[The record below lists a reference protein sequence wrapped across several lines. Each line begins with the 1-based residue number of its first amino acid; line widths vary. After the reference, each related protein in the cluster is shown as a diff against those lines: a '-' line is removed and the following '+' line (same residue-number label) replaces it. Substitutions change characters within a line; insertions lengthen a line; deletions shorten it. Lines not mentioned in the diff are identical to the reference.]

1 MVPFFRLIKPTG
13 REKVNLDRIRNDI
26 VLALLWKLSK
36 KTRLPITEKKIQ
48 KLVFLALYIG
58 KNGFF
63 EEEGLR
69 KIFDDYRIIWHG
81 VFSGLLRDTLTK
93 LSFEE
98 KIFIIR
104 DETATDIILADLDGA
119 KKAYD
124 KLNDLLKQKIDWVVE
139 VYGDKTGDE
148 LEELINKIF
157 GIEGSE
163 AGSLKALV
171 FGSRVE
177 DLIMA
182 AKVYASGKQ
191 EKASI

>member
-1 MVPFFRLIKPTG
+1 MVPFFIRFKPTERG
-13 REKVNLDRIRNDI
+13 KVNLDRIRNDV

-48 KLVFLALYIG
+48 KLVFLTLYVS

-63 EEEGLR
+63 EEER
-69 KIFDDYRIIWHG
+69 FDDYRIIWHG

-93 LSFEE
+93 LGFKE
-98 KIFIIR
+98 KVFIIR
-104 DETATDIILADLDGA
+104 DETATDIILADVSEAG
-119 KKAYD
+119 KAYSR
-124 KLNDLLKQKIDWVVE
+124 LNDLLRQKIDWVVE
-139 VYGDKTGDE
+139 TYGDKTGDE

-177 DLIMA
+177 DLIAA
-182 AKVYASGKQ
+182 AKVYVSGKQ
-191 EKASI
+191 GKASI